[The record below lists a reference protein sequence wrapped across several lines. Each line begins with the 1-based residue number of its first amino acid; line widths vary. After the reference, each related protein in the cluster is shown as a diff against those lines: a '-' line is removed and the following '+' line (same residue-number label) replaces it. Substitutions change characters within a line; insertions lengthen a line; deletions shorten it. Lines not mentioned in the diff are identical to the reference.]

1 MATSEAAAL
10 SSAVHAKQE
19 KFNPD
24 SVNLAPAQRATALA
38 DTKPRA
44 RDVQDEQ
51 FPTNGLQAKE
61 AMDREMMAR
70 LKLQQDATKPGVTPF
85 GKLEARPEDFK
96 WLQRKQAAEEAAN
109 FQLWFA
115 KEFDMMNPADKKR
128 AKELYPEFYT
138 QRKKLLKQQAKN
150 LVNLARIKIEGIT
163 SKEDL
168 ITTYLAETGRLDIG
182 PLNNLL
188 NPEKDTEATRYA
200 QARFKRG
207 LLSPFRVF
215 GNEVVGADGTSFA
228 EMRKFQSSQFA
239 ARTVSPN
246 TIEAGAN
253 DIGFP
258 PFSGD
263 SYSQGD
269 NEWYKKLAAP

>member
-24 SVNLAPAQRATALA
+24 SVNLAPAQRATALRQTA
-38 DTKPRA
+38 PRA
-44 RDVQDEQ
+44 RGVQDEQ

-61 AMDREMMAR
+61 PMDREMMAR

-109 FQLWFA
+109 FQAWFA
-115 KEFDMMNPADKKR
+115 REFDMMNPADKKR

-188 NPEKDTEATRYA
+188 HPELDDESKRA

-215 GNEVVGADGTSFA
+215 GEETVAADGTSKVSERARQSGSFA
-228 EMRKFQSSQFA
+228 ERLM
-239 ARTVSPN
+239 PN
-246 TIEAGAN
+246 ATLAAGAN

-258 PFSGD
+258 PFTED
-263 SYSQGD
+263 SYNQGD